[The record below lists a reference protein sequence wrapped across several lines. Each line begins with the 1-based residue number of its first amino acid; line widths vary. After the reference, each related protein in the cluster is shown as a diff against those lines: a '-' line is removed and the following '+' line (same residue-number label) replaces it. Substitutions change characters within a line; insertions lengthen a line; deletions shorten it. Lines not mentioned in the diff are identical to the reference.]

1 VSSEAD
7 RKRDAR
13 LRQRI
18 METLDRQK
26 ANHHGGWATLL
37 FLHDVIGGLTG
48 EAPECR
54 QATLSL
60 LRDLVGLGYVEE
72 EDNREDRDQDYEQH
86 ATFRLTA
93 MGHRFRGRDLPATQM
108 INDGR
113 IVRDRS

>member
-1 VSSEAD
+1 MTNAE

-26 ANHHGGWATLL
+26 VNHHGGWCTLL

-48 EAPECR
+48 EAPDSR
-54 QATLSL
+54 QATLSM

-72 EDNREDRDQDYEQH
+72 EDNREDRDQEYEDH
-86 ATFRLTA
+86 VTFRLTA
-93 MGHRFRGRDLPATQM
+93 LGHRFRGRDLPATRL
-108 INDGR
+108 IDDGR
-113 IVRDRS
+113 IVRD